1 VAGLPLPNN
10 PVRSSRWSMTT
21 ILMTAAGVIANVVVT
36 ASFID
41 LSIGLRGRG
50 GRHVASGPRCHI
62 PSKECTSP
70 TPLLNSS
77 KERRPNHGL
86 AAGRGPLNRYRSNHD
101 PG

>member
-1 VAGLPLPNN
+1 MW
-10 PVRSSRWSMTT
+10 RT
-21 ILMTAAGVIANVVVT
+21 ISAKAYA
-36 ASFID
+36 
-41 LSIGLRGRG
+41 
-50 GRHVASGPRCHI
+50 
-62 PSKECTSP
+62 SP